1 MSVALAPYGRLFLSG
16 VRQQSTYRL
25 AMLGGLVANVTFG
38 LLKTAI
44 LLATVRAGGGS
55 VQGYTTS
62 TMASYVWLSQG
73 LLGSLNLNGRTPLAD
88 RIKSGAVI
96 TDFLRPVSVQWATI
110 AGDVGKAA
118 CSLLPRG
125 LPSVVVG
132 IVVVGM
138 AAPPGPA
145 AWILGALSLLL
156 GITISWAT
164 VYVLA
169 CAGFWLVETRGLQT
183 LYMMISG
190 FFAGLFVPVSL
201 FPHWL
206 LTLASA
212 TPFPSMLQYPID
224 VLTGR
229 GGTGLILAQL
239 GWLALVGGVGH
250 LLTAAGRRR
259 LEVQG
264 G

>member
-1 MSVALAPYGRLFLSG
+1 MSVALAPYGRIFLAG
-16 VRQQSTYRL
+16 IRQQATYRL
-25 AMLGGLVANVTFG
+25 AILGGLVANITFG

-55 VQGYTTS
+55 LQGYTAA

-73 LLGSLNLNGRTPLAD
+73 LLGSINLNGRTDLAD

-96 TDFLRPVSVQWATI
+96 TDFLRPISVQWAAI

-118 CSLLPRG
+118 CALLPRG
-125 LPSVVVG
+125 LPSVLVG
-132 IVVVGM
+132 IGVVGM
-138 AAPPGPA
+138 AAPPTGL
-145 AWILGALSLLL
+145 AWVLGLFSLLL
-156 GITISWAT
+156 GITISWAS
-164 VYVLA
+164 VYALA

-190 FFAGLFVPVSL
+190 FFAGLFVPISL

-206 LTLASA
+206 LIIATA
-212 TPFPSMLQYPID
+212 TPFPSMLQYPVD
-224 VLTGR
+224 VLIGR
-229 GGTGLILAQL
+229 GGAGLVLAQL
-239 GWLALVGGVGH
+239 GWLVVVGGTGH
-250 LLTAAGRRR
+250 LLTESGRRR